1 MCKQRLCPEL
11 HETRDEASRDFM
23 SRDSVAASIWA
34 AAALRPP
41 GSPCRASRESAL
53 W

>member
-1 MCKQRLCPEL
+1 MCKQRLGPEL
-11 HETRDEASRDFM
+11 HETRDEASRDFV
-23 SRDSVAASIWA
+23 SRDSVAAGVWA

-41 GSPCRASRESAL
+41 GSPCRAACESAL